1 MALLFDVWFPR
12 GDKPWGTFSR
22 LDCNDVGYDTPT
34 QATFALPDVQARCAL
49 TTAPDGSG
57 ATVCRFTKFAA
68 DPGISAGPKVQL
80 APGWTTSNRDPI
92 TNWAGSTDGKLNA
105 NSRRWYRFKVALDPN
120 FKFETWPNPPGSQ
133 RVALFQIHDTIDTT
147 PADFD
152 VSPPLWLIAE
162 PEGGGWFRWEVT
174 SASATQTTSA
184 NFTVRTLYR
193 TKLVPGRAYEFTV
206 YAKWAYDNTG
216 AISIWQDRRL
226 AYSETGAANC
236 SNHDPARGGSGNFSI
251 LTCYCHDDLMDRTI
265 YHWGL
270 QIGDE
275 SYANYAAFASA
286 CGTGSELERVQMRG
300 SM

>member
-1 MALLFDVWFPR
+1 MPLLFDNWFPR
-12 GDKPWGTFSR
+12 GDKPWGTYSR
-22 LDCNDVGYDTPT
+22 LDANDVGYGSPS
-34 QATFALPDVQARCAL
+34 QATFAIPEVAARCAL

-57 ATVCRFTKFAA
+57 DTVCRFTKFAS
-68 DPGISAGPKVQL
+68 DPGVSAGPKVQL
-80 APGWTTSNRDPI
+80 APPFTTANRDPI
-92 TNWAGSTDGKLNA
+92 TNWSGQSA
-105 NSRRWYRFKVALDPN
+105 SRRWYRFKVALDPAIQW
-120 FKFETWPNPPGSQ
+120 ETWSVPPGSQ
-133 RVALFQIHDTIDTT
+133 RVCLFQIHDTIDTT

-251 LTCYCHDDLMDRTI
+251 LTCYCHDDLIDRTI

-275 SYANYAAFASA
+275 TYTTYAQFAAA
-286 CGTGSELERVQMRG
+286 CGAGPELERVQMRG